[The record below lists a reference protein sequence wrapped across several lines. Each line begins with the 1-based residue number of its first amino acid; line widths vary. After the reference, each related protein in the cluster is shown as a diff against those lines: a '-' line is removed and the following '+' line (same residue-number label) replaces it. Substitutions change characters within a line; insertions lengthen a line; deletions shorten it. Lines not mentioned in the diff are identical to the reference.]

1 MTFLARIFRR
11 GPLRF
16 SRKALVMVVLASY
29 LFAGAM
35 HGLFELDVTNA
46 GGASIVSL
54 ADQDPGPSDKG
65 VLADHHCHGCFSVS
79 MPAPV
84 VIASSVELATRP
96 AVMHDLERRS
106 LPRGIDPPP
115 PKSLT

>member
-1 MTFLARIFRR
+1 VTLFARIFRH

-46 GGASIVSL
+46 SGAALVSL
-54 ADQDPGPSDKG
+54 VDQDPGHSDKG
-65 VLADHHCHGCFSVS
+65 IVADHHCHGCFSVS
-79 MPAPV
+79 ASAPV
-84 VIASSVELATRP
+84 VVAIAEELVSRQSV
-96 AVMHDLERRS
+96 VHDVERRG
-106 LPRGIDPPP
+106 LPRGIDPPR